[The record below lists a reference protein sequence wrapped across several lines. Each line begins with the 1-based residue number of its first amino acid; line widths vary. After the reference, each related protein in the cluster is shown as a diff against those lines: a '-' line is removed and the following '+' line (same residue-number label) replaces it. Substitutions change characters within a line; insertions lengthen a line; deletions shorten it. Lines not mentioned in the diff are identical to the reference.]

1 MKTYFLHFA
10 DKIKFPLYCTVIF
23 IAILRE
29 YIVITPN
36 NYYMSIRVLII
47 LGVFIVAIGNILQPY
62 SFKSIIGSNKD
73 KKLKEY
79 IYLNSY
85 RIIETIFNWY
95 FFMFALLQLNK
106 ASIFFSYFM
115 LLIFGLYY
123 GNKTV
128 YQKLHNN
135 A

>member
-1 MKTYFLHFA
+1 
-10 DKIKFPLYCTVIF
+10 
-23 IAILRE
+23 
-29 YIVITPN
+29 
-36 NYYMSIRVLII
+36 MSIRVLII
-47 LGVFIVAIGNILQPY
+47 LGVFIVAISNIIQPY
-62 SFKSIIGSNKD
+62 YFKSIIGSNKD

-95 FFMFALLQLNK
+95 FFLFALLQLNK
-106 ASIFFSYFM
+106 VSIFFSYFK
-115 LLIFGLYY
+115 LLILGLYY

>member
-10 DKIKFPLYCTVIF
+10 DKIKFPLYCIVIF

-47 LGVFIVAIGNILQPY
+47 LGVFIIAIGNILQPY

-95 FFMFALLQLNK
+95 FFLFALLQLNK

>member
-1 MKTYFLHFA
+1 MKTYFLHFSN
-10 DKIKFPLYCTVIF
+10 KIKFPLYCIVIF
-23 IAILRE
+23 IAILRD

-36 NYYMSIRVLII
+36 YYYMSLRVLIL
-47 LGVFIVAIGNILQPY
+47 LGVFIVAIGNIIKPY
-62 SFKSIIGSNKD
+62 SFKRTIGSNKD
-73 KKLKEY
+73 NKLKEY

-95 FFMFALLQLNK
+95 FFLFALFQLNK

-115 LLIFGLYY
+115 LLILGLYY
-123 GNKTV
+123 GNKIV

-135 A
+135 T

>member
-1 MKTYFLHFA
+1 MKSYFLHFA
-10 DKIKFPLYCTVIF
+10 DKIKFPLYCIVIF

-47 LGVFIVAIGNILQPY
+47 LGVFIVTIGNILQPY

-95 FFMFALLQLNK
+95 FFLFALLQLNK

>member
-10 DKIKFPLYCTVIF
+10 DKIKFPLYCIVIF

-95 FFMFALLQLNK
+95 FFLFALLQLNK